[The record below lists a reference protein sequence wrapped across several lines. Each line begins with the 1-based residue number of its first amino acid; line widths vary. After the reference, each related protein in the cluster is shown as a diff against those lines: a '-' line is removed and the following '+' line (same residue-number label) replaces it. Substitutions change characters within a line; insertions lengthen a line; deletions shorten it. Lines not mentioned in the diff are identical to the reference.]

1 MNCENTINETIKNYL
16 NENTTAKKLL
26 RNVFLKMDAVNM
38 LLKYLYSIQ
47 RKVTI
52 TKAEIYADF
61 FEAPFVKS
69 YLERHG
75 LENPT
80 ESVIVRRVPFLF
92 NILESL
98 GIINQ
103 GRSNIQVL
111 AFIPAREVIKL
122 NSKENYDEIDNRIS
136 RIIDFNSELL
146 TTQTEEQS
154 GIASEPKPI
163 YNIDKLQEQYFSA
176 DEISLLK
183 ETFGKDFLTE
193 KYYLQIE
200 GV

>member
-1 MNCENTINETIKNYL
+1 MDKTFTILLAHALKTLLISFYRRREGRNGFIGYEMGKRTINETIKNYL
-16 NENTTAKKLL
+16 NTNPTAKKLL

-52 TKAEIYADF
+52 TKAEVYADF

-80 ESVIVRRVPFLF
+80 ENVIVRRVPFLF

-111 AFIPAREVIKL
+111 AFIPAREVIKA
-122 NSKENYDEIDNRIS
+122 
-136 RIIDFNSELL
+136 
-146 TTQTEEQS
+146 
-154 GIASEPKPI
+154 IARKR
-163 YNIDKLQEQYFSA
+163 
-176 DEISLLK
+176 
-183 ETFGKDFLTE
+183 
-193 KYYLQIE
+193 
-200 GV
+200 

>member
-1 MNCENTINETIKNYL
+1 MQKQ
-16 NENTTAKKLL
+16 
-26 RNVFLKMDAVNM
+26 R
-38 LLKYLYSIQ
+38 IQ

-52 TKAEIYADF
+52 TKAEVYADF

-80 ESVIVRRVPFLF
+80 ENVIVRRVPFLF

-98 GIINQ
+98 GIVNQ

-111 AFIPAREVIKL
+111 SFVPAREVVKL
-122 NSKENYDEIDNRIS
+122 TSKENDDEIDNRIS
-136 RIIDFNSELL
+136 RIIDFNNKL
-146 TTQTEEQS
+146 S
-154 GIASEPKPI
+154 GIAAEPKTI

-193 KYYLQIE
+193 KYYLEME
-200 GV
+200 GI